1 MDAEKSFPRRKD
13 RIGEKGSMAISFY
26 PGDIP
31 AKPGVYIYRDTFGT
45 VIYVGKA
52 SNLRRRMSQYFQPSR
67 AGRQS
72 PKLRS
77 LIHSIASWECITVR
91 NEDESLILETRLI
104 KKYAPKYNVL
114 MRDDKRMLSVKID
127 LSEEFPTPRL
137 ARLRKDDSCL
147 YFGPFPHGGLLKQ
160 TMEFLIRFFHLRF
173 CRTREPK
180 EEDRIHCL
188 AAHVNDCPCPC
199 VGAISKEEY
208 RKNLDALMEVLNGK
222 TAPVLASIREK
233 MEEEASKRRFEKAA
247 ALRDISQNIESLYK
261 PPRRDFADAAVPAHG
276 SGAASV
282 ESLRRALKLKNAP
295 NYMICFDNSTISGT
309 LSVASMVVFRN
320 GEPAKNE
327 YKHFRIRTVEGVDDF
342 AMMKEVISRH
352 FTRVLAGEHPLPDL
366 MVVDGGKGQL
376 SYALEALTELKSP
389 PFALIGLAKRNE
401 EIFLP
406 GRSEPIVLPKDSS
419 ALQLLQA
426 IRDESHR
433 FAITYNRLLR
443 LRAIQNS
450 LLDEVPNI
458 GETRKKAILEAFGSV
473 VRLRKATPEEI
484 AEKVPG
490 IGPEMAQNLYKFLQD
505 HPATGTMDI
514 L

>member
-1 MDAEKSFPRRKD
+1 
-13 RIGEKGSMAISFY
+13 MAVSFY

-31 AKPGVYIYRDTFGT
+31 SKPGVYIYRDVFGT

-67 AGRQS
+67 VNRQS

-127 LSEEFPTPRL
+127 LTEKFPTPRL
-137 ARLRKDDSCL
+137 ARLQKDDSCL

-160 TMEFLIRFFHLRF
+160 TLEFLIRFFHLRF
-173 CRTREPK
+173 CRTRELK
-180 EEDRIHCL
+180 EEDRTHCL
-188 AAHVNDCPCPC
+188 AAHVKDCPCPC
-199 VGAISKEEY
+199 VGMISEEEY
-208 RKNLDALMEVLNGK
+208 KKNLDALIEVLNGK
-222 TAPVLASIREK
+222 TAPVLAALKEK
-233 MEEEASKRRFEKAA
+233 MLEASGARQFEKAA
-247 ALRDISQNIESLYK
+247 SLRDISRNIESLYN
-261 PPRRDFADAAVPAHG
+261 PPKRDFSDAEIPLHGAGPA
-276 SGAASV
+276 AV
-282 ESLRRALKLKNAP
+282 ESLRRSLKLKSP
-295 NYMICFDNSTISGT
+295 PEYMICFDNSTISGT

-320 GEPAKNE
+320 GEPSKSE
-327 YKHFRIRTVEGVDDF
+327 YKHFRIKTVEGVDDF
-342 AMMKEVISRH
+342 AMMREVITRH

-376 SYALEALTELKSP
+376 SYALAALVDLKCP

-401 EIFLP
+401 EVFLP
-406 GRSEPIVLPKDSS
+406 GRSEPVLLSKDSS
-419 ALQLLQA
+419 ALHLLQA

-450 LLDEVPNI
+450 LLDEIPNI
-458 GETRKKAILEAFGSV
+458 GEARKKAILEAFGSV
-473 VRLRKATPEEI
+473 TRLRKAAPADI

-490 IGPEMAQNLYKFLQD
+490 IGEEMAQAIYKFLEE
-505 HPATGTMDI
+505 HPSSGSMDV

>member
-1 MDAEKSFPRRKD
+1 
-13 RIGEKGSMAISFY
+13 MAVSFY

-67 AGRQS
+67 TSRQS

-114 MRDDKRMLSVKID
+114 MRDDKRLLSVKID
-127 LSEEFPTPRL
+127 LTEEYPTPRL
-137 ARLRKDDSCL
+137 ARLQKDDSCL

-160 TMEFLIRFFHLRF
+160 TLEFLIRFFHLRF
-173 CRTREPK
+173 CRTRELK
-180 EEDRIHCL
+180 EEDRKHCL
-188 AAHVNDCPCPC
+188 AAHVKDCPCPC
-199 VGAISKEEY
+199 VGMISREDY
-208 RKNLDALMEVLNGK
+208 RQNLDALMDVLNGK
-222 TAPVLASIREK
+222 TAPVLAALKEK
-233 MEEEASKRRFEKAA
+233 MLEEASGRHFEKAA

-261 PPRRDFADAAVPAHG
+261 PPKRDFADASVPLHT
-276 SGAASV
+276 SGPAAV
-282 ESLRRALKLKNAP
+282 ESLRRALHLKKAP

-320 GEPAKNE
+320 GEPSKSE
-327 YKHFRIRTVEGVDDF
+327 YRHFRIRSVEGVDDF
-342 AMMKEVISRH
+342 AMMREVITRH
-352 FTRVLAGEHPLPDL
+352 FKRVFAGEHPLPDL

-376 SYALEALTELKSP
+376 SYALQALVDLKSP

-401 EIFLP
+401 EVFLP
-406 GRSEPIVLPKDSS
+406 GKSDPLLLPKDSS

-450 LLDEVPNI
+450 LLDEIPNI
-458 GETRKKAILEAFGSV
+458 GEARKKAILEAFGSV
-473 VRLRKATPEEI
+473 TRLRKATPADI
-484 AEKVPG
+484 AERVPG
-490 IGPEMAQNLYKFLQD
+490 IGEEMAQSICKFLED
-505 HPATGTMDI
+505 HPSTGTMDI